1 MLRNFIG
8 LLTKLLSDYLLY
20 SKYLLQFLSPLYLCY
35 GLSSFL
41 RQTIMGNDYDRLEKL
56 CVGESKKVESLIKGY
71 EFLINSYQKQQNTLN
86 VLVTELD
93 RLKDT

>member
-1 MLRNFIG
+1 MLQNIIG
-8 LLTKLLSDYLLY
+8 LLKKLLSDYLVY
-20 SKYLLQFLSPLYLCY
+20 SKYLLQFLSPLYLYY

-56 CVGESKKVESLIKGY
+56 CVGESKKVEALIKGY
-71 EFLINSYQKQQNTLN
+71 ELLMNSYQKQQNTLN
-86 VLVTELD
+86 TLVTELD